1 MSQIPSPIFIFL
13 SPKPHLALFLTL
25 HFYRQRYTSIFESG
39 SIPTLNE
46 LRSQGL
52 SGQLASSDAPLR
64 SIYWQLYFSHLPL
77 QDPSSWP
84 ILLTRQRSDY
94 SQNRRKRLR
103 APDGSYPPETGLTQD
118 QDLGFN
124 SANTATSLNRAGT
137 VVKDLRVNNPLSL
150 DEEVSSESDSERGS
164 RTEI

>member
-1 MSQIPSPIFIFL
+1 M
-13 SPKPHLALFLTL
+13 
-25 HFYRQRYTSIFESG
+25 
-39 SIPTLNE
+39 
-46 LRSQGL
+46 
-52 SGQLASSDAPLR
+52 
-64 SIYWQLYFSHLPL
+64 
-77 QDPSSWP
+77 
-84 ILLTRQRSDY
+84 
-94 SQNRRKRLR
+94 R